1 MLLIKWLF
9 PALFLSSALICSTH
23 ASSFECRVDEPVYP
37 DELYPSVLLTTS
49 KGDITI
55 ELDRRKAPVTVNNFL
70 RYVESGRYNGTVFHR
85 VMSGFVVQGGGYN
98 REFEDVESYGE
109 IMNESGNGLTN
120 RKRSVAMARH
130 DDPHTATSQFYFNME
145 DNSSLDPGPRNW
157 GYAVFG
163 TVIEGWE
170 VVELMASEPTGYS
183 EVLGTGD
190 VPESAITL
198 IKAELVTF

>member
-1 MLLIKWLF
+1 MSLNKRLFHPLFLMLLSVNV
-9 PALFLSSALICSTH
+9 ALSSE
-23 ASSFECRVDEPVYP
+23 FECQVDEAVYP
-37 DELYPSVLLTTS
+37 DELYPTVKLTTS
-49 KGDITI
+49 KGDIII
-55 ELDRRKAPVTVNNFL
+55 ELDRRKAPVTANNFL

-85 VMSGFVVQGGGYN
+85 VMTGFVVQGGGYLGD
-98 REFEDVESYGE
+98 FEDVVSYGP

-120 RKRSVAMARH
+120 SKRSVAMARH

-163 TVIEGWE
+163 SVIEGWD

-183 EVLGTGD
+183 DVLGTGD
-190 VPESAITL
+190 VPESPITL
-198 IKAELVTF
+198 IRAELVTF